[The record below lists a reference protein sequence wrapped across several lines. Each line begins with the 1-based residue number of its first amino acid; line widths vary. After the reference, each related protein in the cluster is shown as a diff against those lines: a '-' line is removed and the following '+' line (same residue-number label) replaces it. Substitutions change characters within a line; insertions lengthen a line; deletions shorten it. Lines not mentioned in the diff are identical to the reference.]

1 MRPSPT
7 PPSLALLLCLGML
20 LSVGTLLGG
29 CGGPQ
34 DPGPRL
40 TGGVVYGGSGA
51 AAVRAAFEAGRG
63 RPRILALLSPT

>member
-7 PPSLALLLCLGML
+7 LPSLAMLLCLGVL
-20 LSVGTLLGG
+20 LGAGTLLAG

-40 TGGVVYGGSGA
+40 TGGAVYGGSGA
-51 AAVRAAFEAGRG
+51 VAVRAAFEAGRG
-63 RPRILALLSPT
+63 RPRVLALLSPT